1 MATPQ
6 VRVVLLEDSAAD
18 RALIEDILERAPF
31 APYVVEHVDTVVAL
45 ERRLRVQP
53 APDLLLLD
61 LCVPDSTGLDT
72 YLRARALLPDVPAIV
87 QSGVNEEEIA
97 YAAVREG
104 AQDYLVK
111 GTITGPLLVRAIR
124 YALERKRAERALRAS
139 EERYALAIQGSHDG
153 IWDWDLAASTLEVS
167 SRFREI
173 LGGWRGGPE
182 QWLERVHPEDVDAF
196 TRAIVVHTRGDTPY
210 LHAEVRMRHRE
221 RGWRWVQVRG
231 EAVRDEVGQATRM
244 AGSLSDITARREME
258 DQLRRDA
265 QTDRLT
271 ALPNRAWLQAQLE
284 AALERGEHDAIALL
298 LIDLDRFKV
307 VNDGLGHMVG
317 DRLLERVAARLRAAV
332 GDDASVGR
340 FGGDEFFALCAG
352 VQARATAE
360 VVGERVVQ
368 ALDEPF
374 ELDGQRVRVP
384 ASVGLAVPP
393 AGVDAPL
400 ELLRRAD
407 MAMLAAKRRGGGRVA
422 RWKHTLSSPSTMRI
436 ELEHEL
442 RDALEHGELEVHY
455 QPIVELKTRV
465 VRGAEALLRWTSPTH
480 GRVSPAVFVPI
491 AEETGLIQPIGRFV
505 IRRALADLAEHDA
518 RSLGARPLDL
528 AVNISTRQLFD
539 DALAGSVAEALR
551 DSGVEPHRLTLEIT
565 ESAILEHGEE
575 TQNTLA
581 ALKELGVDI
590 HLDDF
595 GTGFSSLAYLQR
607 LPIDR
612 LKIDRS
618 FVDGVVDSEHD
629 RAIVEA
635 IVGLGRNLGKGVV
648 AEGIETEAQREALL
662 ALRCDL
668 GQGFLF
674 ARAQPT
680 WADVVRQGAAQ
691 PPARA
696 AA

>member
-1 MATPQ
+1 
-6 VRVVLLEDSAAD
+6 
-18 RALIEDILERAPF
+18 
-31 APYVVEHVDTVVAL
+31 
-45 ERRLRVQP
+45 
-53 APDLLLLD
+53 
-61 LCVPDSTGLDT
+61 VPDSTGLDT

-518 RSLGARPLDL
+518 HSPGARPLDL

-539 DALAGSVAEALR
+539 DALVRTVAEALR